1 MSSMTEER
9 PGATLAQ
16 GNPGGAGKA
25 IAVPTSRD
33 SALRIDPAQL
43 ARLGSLPIKARVI
56 VEGAL
61 SGLHRAAVHGAS
73 VEFAEHKEYSPGD
86 ELRHVDW
93 KAYAKLDRYY
103 VKQFE
108 QESQLTVYLVLDAS
122 ASMAFSG
129 GGIAKLEY
137 GGLALAALAYLVIQ
151 QQDKVGLIACGDK
164 KLETLV
170 PPRGRTTHLHDLMSV
185 LESIIA
191 RGGTGDESP
200 AAALSRIA
208 ELTRRRRALIVLASD
223 LFDADDHT
231 LQLLVQL
238 RAQRHDVSVL
248 HILAPPERQFP
259 YDGLTQFES
268 LETANKLLV
277 NPAAIRRNYL
287 ERMEAFLTRTRGTL
301 TSAGVDY
308 HLVQTDQPLEQA
320 LLELLVARSRLGPA
334 RRAR

>member
-1 MSSMTEER
+1 VAAR
-9 PGATLAQ
+9 LH
-16 GNPGGAGKA
+16 
-25 IAVPTSRD
+25 
-33 SALRIDPAQL
+33 LDPAQL

-122 ASMAFSG
+122 ASMAFAG

-137 GGLALAALAYLVIQ
+137 GGMALAALAYLVIQ
-151 QQDKVGLIACGDK
+151 QQDKVGLLACGDRS
-164 KLETLV
+164 LETLV
-170 PPRGRTTHLHDLMSV
+170 PPRARTTHLHDLMAV

-191 RGGTGDESP
+191 RGATGDESP
-200 AAALSRIA
+200 AAALARIA

-223 LFDADDHT
+223 LFDADDKT
-231 LQLLVQL
+231 LQMLTQL

-248 HILAPPERQFP
+248 HVLDPHERSFP
-259 YDGLTQFES
+259 YDGLTQFDALES
-268 LETANKLLV
+268 PSKMLV
-277 NPAAIRRNYL
+277 NPAAIRQDYL
-287 ERMEAFLTRTRGTL
+287 ARMEAFLVKTRTAL
-301 TSAGVDY
+301 TAAGVDY
-308 HLVQTDQPLEQA
+308 HLAMTDQPLEQT
-320 LLELLVARSRLGPA
+320 LLTLLVARSRLGPA
-334 RRAR
+334 RRAVGGVG